1 MVAYLPADPLM
12 ETKDEN
18 EFRAI
23 WIQPSAE
30 DEWFSYLNPHKQPVF
45 MWRCLCYNQTVHITD

>member
-30 DEWFSYLNPHKQPVF
+30 DE
-45 MWRCLCYNQTVHITD
+45 